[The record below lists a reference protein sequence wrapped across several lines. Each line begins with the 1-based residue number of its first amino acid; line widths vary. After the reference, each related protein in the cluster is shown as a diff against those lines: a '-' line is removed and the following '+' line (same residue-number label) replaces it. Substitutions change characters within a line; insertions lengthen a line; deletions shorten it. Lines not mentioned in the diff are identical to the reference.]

1 MIDRID
7 VVPVNRTEMKL
18 EVKLKTSASAD
29 ISYIRSGERYGRR
42 SGHITKLIGQ
52 MTESGMKKAAE
63 KSG

>member
-29 ISYIRSGERYGRR
+29 ISYIRSGDRYGCR
-42 SGHITKLIGQ
+42 SGHITKKMIDAYKMQ
-52 MTESGMKKAAE
+52 
-63 KSG
+63 